1 MPGTS
6 KKNVK
11 RPASPQTA
19 KRQPR
24 NPREPGK
31 PREPSKPR
39 AKQPVRKKATRS
51 AKKTKKGVSPSDIL
65 QGLLLTSMLAITAG
79 VISMGALSVRQ
90 RLAQQAGAASA
101 PPITLPVAA
110 IREETSAPETPPTL
124 EKPPAKEAE
133 KPPTAPVPKPP
144 QEKPPAAPAPK
155 TTEKPPAKEPQNRQP
170 AKTPAR
176 APAAPAAKPAPE
188 PAATVPKQTPAAPAA
203 KPAAI
208 PEPTPKPQ
216 YQGTL
221 VFIIDDAGNNL
232 QELEPFLRFPGPLT
246 IAVLPGLPH
255 SAEAARRIRAAGKEV
270 FLHQPMEAIGGQ
282 APGPGAI
289 YAGMTAA
296 EIETLLRR
304 NVAEIG
310 PIAGMNNHQGS
321 KITTDQQ
328 AMETVLAFCRDQG
341 ICFLDSRT
349 TAETAVPAAARN
361 LGVKI
366 GERNIFIDNEQTR
379 ASMNRYIESGLTL
392 ASQKGSA
399 VMIGHTWSPELAPLL
414 ADLYQTLTAQG
425 YTFAAASSLIK

>member
-1 MPGTS
+1 MTGTS
-6 KKNVK
+6 RKTVK

-19 KRQPR
+19 KR
-24 NPREPGK
+24 
-31 PREPSKPR
+31 
-39 AKQPVRKKATRS
+39 KKGARS
-51 AKKTKKGVSPSDIL
+51 AKRAKKGASSGIV
-65 QGLLLTSMLAITAG
+65 QALLLAGMLIIAAVI
-79 VISMGALSVRQ
+79 ISMGVQSVKQGRE
-90 RLAQQAGAASA
+90 QQADAASA
-101 PPITLPVAA
+101 PPMALPVSA
-110 IREETSAPETPPTL
+110 ILDTTAPEAPQ
-124 EKPPAKEAE
+124 EAE
-133 KPPTAPVPKPP
+133 KPAPPAVAPPTPAPPATAK
-144 QEKPPAAPAPK
+144 KPPAQ
-155 TTEKPPAKEPQNRQP
+155 EPQNRQP
-170 AKTPAR
+170 AK
-176 APAAPAAKPAPE
+176 APAVK
-188 PAATVPKQTPAAPAA
+188 TPAA

-208 PEPTPKPQ
+208 PQPPPKPQ

-255 SAEAARRIRAAGKEV
+255 STEAARRSRAAGKEV
-270 FLHQPMEAIGGQ
+270 FLHQPMEAMGGQ

-296 EIETLLRR
+296 EIVALLRK

-328 AMETVLAFCRDQG
+328 MMETVLAFCRDQR

-349 TAETAVPAAARN
+349 TAETAVPAAARK

-379 ASMNRYIESGLTL
+379 ASMNRYIENGLTL

>member
-11 RPASPQTA
+11 RAASPQAT
-19 KRQPR
+19 KR
-24 NPREPGK
+24 
-31 PREPSKPR
+31 KPR

-51 AKKTKKGVSPSDIL
+51 VKKAKKGIAPADIL
-65 QGLLLTSMLAITAG
+65 QAALLTGMLIVAAAIISVGVLGITQHGARQPDTAPAPL
-79 VISMGALSVRQ
+79 IALP
-90 RLAQQAGAASA
+90 ASA
-101 PPITLPVAA
+101 ILDT
-110 IREETSAPETPPTL
+110 TTPDP
-124 EKPPAKEAE
+124 PPAAE
-133 KPPTAPVPKPP
+133 NPPAVPAPKPP
-144 QEKPPAAPAPK
+144 QEKQPPAASAPAPK
-155 TTEKPPAKEPQNRQP
+155 TTVKPPAKEPQNRQP
-170 AKTPAR
+170 ARTPA
-176 APAAPAAKPAPE
+176 
-188 PAATVPKQTPAAPAA
+188 VTPPVASIA

-208 PEPTPKPQ
+208 PEPSPKPK

-296 EIETLLRR
+296 EITALLRQ

-321 KITTDQQ
+321 KITTDQK

-379 ASMNRYIESGLTL
+379 SSMNRYIESGLTL

-414 ADLYQTLTAQG
+414 TDLYQTLTAQG
-425 YTFAAASSLIK
+425 YTFATASSLIK

>member
-1 MPGTS
+1 MPVTS
-6 KKNVK
+6 RKNVK
-11 RPASPQTA
+11 RPTSPQTA
-19 KRQPR
+19 QRQPR
-24 NPREPGK
+24 K
-31 PREPSKPR
+31 PRELSKPHEPSK
-39 AKQPVRKKATRS
+39 RKKVTRS
-51 AKKTKKGVSPSDIL
+51 AKRAKKGATPAIL
-65 QGLLLTSMLAITAG
+65 QAALLTGMLIIAAVIISVG
-79 VISMGALSVRQ
+79 VLGFKQERVQ
-90 RLAQQAGAASA
+90 PDFASA
-101 PPITLPVAA
+101 PPVAVPASAILDTTPPETSPVAENPPA
-110 IREETSAPETPPTL
+110 TPAPKPPQ
-124 EKPPAKEAE
+124 EKPSA
-133 KPPTAPVPKPP
+133 TPVPKPP
-144 QEKPPAAPAPK
+144 QEKPPAVSAPKSSPEKQLSAAPAPK

-170 AKTPAR
+170 IKTPV
-176 APAAPAAKPAPE
+176 PKPSP
-188 PAATVPKQTPAAPAA
+188 VPKQTPAIPAA

-208 PEPTPKPQ
+208 PEPSPKPK
-216 YQGTL
+216 YRGTL

-270 FLHQPMEAIGGQ
+270 FLHQPMEAMGGQ

-289 YAGMTAA
+289 YAGMTAT
-296 EIETLLRR
+296 EIVALLRQ

-341 ICFLDSRT
+341 IYFLDSRT

-361 LGVKI
+361 LGIKI

-379 ASMNRYIESGLTL
+379 SSMNRYIESGLTL

-425 YTFAAASSLIK
+425 YTFATASSLIK

>member
-1 MPGTS
+1 VPVTNR
-6 KKNVK
+6 KNVK
-11 RPASPQTA
+11 RPTSPQA
-19 KRQPR
+19 AQRQPR
-24 NPREPGK
+24 K
-31 PREPSKPR
+31 PREPSKPHE
-39 AKQPVRKKATRS
+39 QPKRKKAARS
-51 AKKTKKGVSPSDIL
+51 AKKTKKGVSPRDIL
-65 QGLLLTSMLAITAG
+65 QAALLTGMLIIAAVIISIG
-79 VISMGALSVRQ
+79 VLGIKQER
-90 RLAQQAGAASA
+90 AQPDLASA
-101 PPITLPVAA
+101 PPIAVPASAILDTTPPEAPPVA
-110 IREETSAPETPPTL
+110 
-124 EKPPAKEAE
+124 EKPPTQEAE
-133 KPPTAPVPKPP
+133 KPPVTPAPKPP
-144 QEKPPAAPAPK
+144 QEKQPSAAPAPK
-155 TTEKPPAKEPQNRQP
+155 TTAEKPPAKEPQNRQP
-170 AKTPAR
+170 TKTPV
-176 APAAPAAKPAPE
+176 PKPSP
-188 PAATVPKQTPAAPAA
+188 VPKQTPATPAA

-208 PEPTPKPQ
+208 PEPPPKPK

-289 YAGMTAA
+289 YAGMTAT
-296 EIETLLRR
+296 EIVALLRQ

-328 AMETVLAFCRDQG
+328 AMETVLAFCRDRG
-341 ICFLDSRT
+341 IYFLDSRT

-414 ADLYQTLTAQG
+414 TDLYQTLAAQG
-425 YTFAAASSLIK
+425 YTFATASSLIK

>member
-1 MPGTS
+1 MALPEITITEAA
-6 KKNVK
+6 VLEV
-11 RPASPQTA
+11 PPVQ
-19 KRQPR
+19 
-24 NPREPGK
+24 
-31 PREPSKPR
+31 
-39 AKQPVRKKATRS
+39 AKQP
-51 AKKTKKGVSPSDIL
+51 
-65 QGLLLTSMLAITAG
+65 
-79 VISMGALSVRQ
+79 
-90 RLAQQAGAASA
+90 
-101 PPITLPVAA
+101 PIT
-110 IREETSAPETPPTL
+110 
-124 EKPPAKEAE
+124 PA
-133 KPPTAPVPKPP
+133 PKPSP
-144 QEKPPAAPAPK
+144 EKQPPAAPAQK
-155 TTEKPPAKEPQNRQP
+155 TTAKPPAKEPQNRQP
-170 AKTPAR
+170 IKTPAGMPVAR
-176 APAAPAAKPAPE
+176 
-188 PAATVPKQTPAAPAA
+188 TPASVPV
-203 KPAAI
+203 AAI
-208 PEPTPKPQ
+208 PEPPPKPQ

-270 FLHQPMEAIGGQ
+270 FLHQPMEAMGGQ

-296 EIETLLRR
+296 EIVALLRQ

-341 ICFLDSRT
+341 IYFLDSRT

-361 LGVKI
+361 LGIKI

-379 ASMNRYIESGLTL
+379 TSMNRYIESGLTL
-392 ASQKGSA
+392 ATQKGSA

>member
-1 MPGTS
+1 
-6 KKNVK
+6 
-11 RPASPQTA
+11 
-19 KRQPR
+19 
-24 NPREPGK
+24 
-31 PREPSKPR
+31 
-39 AKQPVRKKATRS
+39 
-51 AKKTKKGVSPSDIL
+51 
-65 QGLLLTSMLAITAG
+65 MLIITA
-79 VISMGALSVRQ
+79 VIVSMGVLGIKQQ
-90 RLAQQAGAASA
+90 RAQQADIASA
-101 PPITLPVAA
+101 PISDTTTP
-110 IREETSAPETPPTL
+110 EAPLVPDKRT
-124 EKPPAKEAE
+124 
-133 KPPTAPVPKPP
+133 PTAPPPKPP
-144 QEKPPAAPAPK
+144 QEKQPSAAPAPK
-155 TTEKPPAKEPQNRQP
+155 TAAEKPPAKEPQSRQT
-170 AKTPAR
+170 AKTPVV
-176 APAAPAAKPAPE
+176 K
-188 PAATVPKQTPAAPAA
+188 TPVVSTA

-208 PEPTPKPQ
+208 PEPPPKPK

-289 YAGMTAA
+289 YTGMTDA
-296 EIETLLRR
+296 EIVALLRQ

-341 ICFLDSRT
+341 IYFLDSRT

-366 GERNIFIDNEQTR
+366 GERNIFIDNEQNR

-392 ASQKGSA
+392 ATQKGSA

-414 ADLYQTLTAQG
+414 AELYQTLTAQG
-425 YTFAAASSLIK
+425 YTFATASSLIK

>member
-1 MPGTS
+1 MPGIS

-11 RPASPQTA
+11 RPTSPQAT
-19 KRQPR
+19 KR
-24 NPREPGK
+24 K
-31 PREPSKPR
+31 PREQPKQRKPS
-39 AKQPVRKKATRS
+39 VRKKGTRS
-51 AKKTKKGVSPSDIL
+51 AKKTKKGVFPDIW
-65 QGLLLTSMLAITAG
+65 QAALLTAVLVATSVIVSIVILGIRQKTIYQADLPSPTMELPEIT
-79 VISMGALSVRQ
+79 ITE
-90 RLAQQAGAASA
+90 AAV
-101 PPITLPVAA
+101 L
-110 IREETSAPETPPTL
+110 ETPPVQDRQIPVTPTL
-124 EKPPAKEAE
+124 
-133 KPPTAPVPKPP
+133 KPP
-144 QEKPPAAPAPK
+144 QEKQPPTAPAPK
-155 TTEKPPAKEPQNRQP
+155 ITAKAPAKEPQNQQP
-170 AKTPAR
+170 TKTPAV
-176 APAAPAAKPAPE
+176 K
-188 PAATVPKQTPAAPAA
+188 TPAARTPASA
-203 KPAAI
+203 PIAAI
-208 PEPTPKPQ
+208 PEPPPKPK

-270 FLHQPMEAIGGQ
+270 FLHQPMEAVGGQ

-296 EIETLLRR
+296 EVVALLRQ

-328 AMETVLAFCRDQG
+328 IMETVLAFCREQG
-341 ICFLDSRT
+341 LCFLDSRT

-361 LGVKI
+361 LGIKI
-366 GERNIFIDNEQTR
+366 GERNIFIDNEQNR
-379 ASMNRYIESGLTL
+379 ASMNRFIESGLTL

-414 ADLYQTLTAQG
+414 ADLYQDLLAQG
-425 YTFAAASSLIK
+425 YTFATASALIR